1 MYPALVDKGILL
13 QLQNTPQQLS
23 RVVEAVRLEEL
34 EVELQRL
41 ALKEKENYINDLETM
56 LELELELGAAS
67 PVTVLVDPLILI

>member
-23 RVVEAVRLEEL
+23 RVEAVRLEEL